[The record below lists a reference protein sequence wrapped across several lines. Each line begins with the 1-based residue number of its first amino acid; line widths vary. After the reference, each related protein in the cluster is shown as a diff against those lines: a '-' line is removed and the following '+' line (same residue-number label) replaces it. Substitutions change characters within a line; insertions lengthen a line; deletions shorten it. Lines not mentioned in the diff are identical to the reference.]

1 MIDNKKFSIACTE
14 VLEILKNIDEIEYNK
29 IDKEF
34 ILVLEE
40 NKDKEYNFVCDTSI
54 DFEDL
59 EITPETNDIL
69 GYIYRK
75 YWANEEEKK
84 EFDQLVLGNKN
95 EEIEKTLIKYEK
107 KKNIFKKIFEW
118 IKKCFK
124 S

>member
-34 ILVLEE
+34 IYLLEE
-40 NKDKEYNFVCDTSI
+40 NKDKEYKFVCDTNI
-54 DFEDL
+54 DFGDL
-59 EITPETNDIL
+59 KITPETNDIL

-84 EFDQLVLGNKN
+84 EFDESVLGNKN
-95 EEIEKTLIKYEK
+95 EEIKKTLIKYEK
-107 KKNIFKKIFEW
+107 KKNIFRKIFEL